1 MVYTYK
7 EILKKYKDDYNIR
20 KALKNGQLYKI
31 EKGIYA
37 DRKYANP
44 LIIYSKKYKNA
55 VITMDNAFYYYNL
68 TDVIPSKIYLDT
80 PNNARAIK
88 NEKIIQLFSN
98 EKLLNIGKDIVNVEN
113 QEVPMYDKE
122 RMLIELIR
130 KRKKIPF
137 DYYKELIASYREIS
151 EDLDMYKIENYLS
164 FFKKDVNLFDVML
177 REVFLYQL

>member
-20 KALKNGQLYKI
+20 KALKNEQLYKI
-31 EKGIYA
+31 EKGIYS
-37 DRKYANP
+37 DRRYANP
-44 LIIYSKKYKNA
+44 LIIYSKKYPNA

-80 PNNARAIK
+80 PSNTRAIK

-98 EKLLNIGKDIVNVEN
+98 KELLKVGKDIVKVEN
-113 QEVPMYDKE
+113 QEVFMYDKE

-130 KRKKIPF
+130 KRRKIPF
-137 DYYKELIASYREIS
+137 DYYKELIASYREILD
-151 EDLDMYKIENYLS
+151 DLDMYKIEKYLS
-164 FFKKDVNLFDVML
+164 FFKKDANLFDVMQ
-177 REVFLYQL
+177 REVF

>member
-20 KALKNGQLYKI
+20 KALKNEQLYKI
-31 EKGIYA
+31 EKGIYS
-37 DRKYANP
+37 DRRYANP
-44 LIIYSKKYKNA
+44 LIIYSKKYPNA

-80 PNNARAIK
+80 PSNTRAIK

-98 EKLLNIGKDIVNVEN
+98 KELLKVGKDIVKVEN
-113 QEVPMYDKE
+113 QEVSMYDKE

-130 KRKKIPF
+130 KRRKIPF
-137 DYYKELIASYREIS
+137 DYYKELIASYREILD
-151 EDLDMYKIENYLS
+151 DLDMYKIEKYLS
-164 FFKKDVNLFDVML
+164 FFKKDANLFDVMQ
-177 REVFLYQL
+177 REVF